1 MMLIKDGDMRGCFDM
16 KAPFKYDKE
25 QANLLYYDLLA
36 DQIKIEGWAKANG
49 KLEEYK
55 KAMNLFADM
64 ASKFD
69 ALANNSG
76 GKNLTAKYANAYN
89 ELYTY
94 VPRTNLWGEEKPFDF
109 LQEFDRYSKVF
120 GVPRN
125 LAKKEITTPYFVPT
139 PSDRITSELAQ
150 LGYDLS
156 ETWKDDNPLVKLS
169 KMEVCLTAI
178 QPLTDGNH
186 RTSHAFI
193 QYYLGRAGLPSINR
207 NKHLKEHYESFL
219 MFEKDAIL
227 NSNLGNLIMYYYYN
241 IRERQEAICKKIGVR
256 VHTLIGQPI
265 GIEDEIISTDEGNIA
280 NFSG

>member
-1 MMLIKDGDMRGCFDM
+1 MLIQDGEMRGCFDI

-25 QANLLYYDLLA
+25 QSNLLYYDLLA
-36 DQIKIEGWAKANG
+36 DQKKIESWARNNG
-49 KLEEYK
+49 KLEEYN
-55 KAMNLFADM
+55 KAMNLFANM
-64 ASKFD
+64 AAKYD
-69 ALANNSG
+69 PLANNET
-76 GKNLTAKYANAYN
+76 GKGLTSKYANAYN

-94 VPRTNLWGEEKPFDF
+94 VPHTNLWGEEKPFDF
-109 LQEFDRYSKVF
+109 LQEFSRYSKVF
-120 GVPRN
+120 GIPRN

-139 PSDRITSELAQ
+139 PCEHINRMMSHLAYN
-150 LGYDLS
+150 LAEG
-156 ETWKDDNPLVKLS
+156 WKDDNNLVKLT

-227 NSNLGNLIMYYYYN
+227 NSNLDNLIMYYYYN
-241 IRERQEAICKKIGVR
+241 IRERQEEICKKIGVR
-256 VHTLIGQPI
+256 VNSLIGQPI
-265 GIEDEIISTDEGNIA
+265 AIDDEVINIDDGNIA
-280 NFSG
+280 HTID